1 MERFEAII
9 IGGGPA
15 GLAAAYTLAEAGR
28 EVLVLER
35 GDYAGAKNVSGGRLY
50 LNPAR
55 ALFPDLWSKAPLERG
70 ISKEEICLLGAKRS
84 LTLSY
89 AEQDNPEG
97 AYQSYSILRARLDRW
112 LARQAEQK
120 GAILVTKTRVDDLIR
135 ENGRITGVRA
145 AGDEL
150 GADVVIAADG
160 VLSLIAQ
167 KAGLRS
173 AGKAKDFALGIKEVI
188 ELEAPVLEDR
198 FGLEGNQGAA
208 RLYLGEVTKGRF
220 GGGFLYTNKE
230 SISLGIVAGI
240 NALAEESQPDA
251 PLLLDEFKKRPEV
264 ARLLQGGKTV
274 EYAAHVIPEAGQE
287 GLGRLC
293 GDGILVVGDAA
304 GLAMNI
310 GITVRGMDYALA
322 SGYYAA
328 QAVLQAGDRG
338 DFSTASLQS
347 YEKML
352 KESFVLQDFA
362 TFRQAP
368 RVLDNPRLYR
378 HYPELAGR
386 IFQDLYAVPSGSKQ
400 GLYKTIRRHLNW
412 SELWSLAGDA
422 RKVMKL

>member
-1 MERFEAII
+1 MERFDAII

-15 GLAAAYTLAEAGR
+15 GLASAYTLAAAGR

-35 GDYAGAKNVSGGRLY
+35 GDYAGAKNVTGGRLY
-50 LNPAR
+50 LNPLR
-55 ALFPDLWSKAPLERG
+55 VLFPDLWSEAPLERG
-70 ISKEEICLLGAKRS
+70 ISKEEICLLAAGRS
-84 LTLSY
+84 LTVSY
-89 AEQDNPEG
+89 AEQDNPQG
-97 AYQSYSILRARLDRW
+97 TYQSYSVLRARLDRW
-112 LARQAEQK
+112 LARQAELK
-120 GAILVTKTRVDDLIR
+120 GAVLVTKTRVDDLVR
-135 ENGRITGVRA
+135 EDGRISGVRA
-145 AGDEL
+145 GGDEL

-160 VLSLIAQ
+160 VLSLTAQ
-167 KAGLRS
+167 KASLRQ
-173 AGKAKDFALGIKEVI
+173 AGRPKDFALGIKEVI
-188 ELEAPVLEDR
+188 ELEASVLEER
-198 FGLEGNQGAA
+198 FGLEENQGAA

-230 SISLGIVAGI
+230 SVSLGIVAGI
-240 NALAEESQPDA
+240 EALTEEPQPDA
-251 PLLLDEFKKRPEV
+251 PLLLEEFKKRPEV
-264 ARLLQGGKTV
+264 AGLIQGGKTV

-287 GLGRLC
+287 GRRRLY

-310 GITVRGMDYALA
+310 GVTVRGMDYALA

-338 DFSTASLQS
+338 DFSAASLQS

-352 KESFVLQDFA
+352 QDSFVLQDFA

-368 RVLDNPRLYR
+368 RVLENPRLYR

-400 GLYKTIRRHLNW
+400 GLYKTIRRHLTW
-412 SELWSLAGDA
+412 GELWSLAGDA